1 MPSASDRIHQAALRL
16 FAERSTTQVTV
27 SELAE
32 AAGVARGTV
41 YSNIR
46 DVDSLFEDVAAR
58 LVTEMDAETAV
69 ATPPGADPAQQFAVA
84 IRMFIRRAHVEPLWG
99 RFLVRFGIAMPAL
112 REVLEGRARSDLQLG
127 IDLGRFQIRP
137 VQIPSV
143 IAMLSGSVAA
153 ACSLVIDGQLTWRE
167 SGVDTAELF
176 LRTIGVPS
184 DTAHFL
190 ARSELPPLPPLDDG
204 SRGATKKAPPTSQ

>member
-1 MPSASDRIHQAALRL
+1 MRL

-46 DVDSLFEDVAAR
+46 NIDSLFEDVAAR
-58 LVTEMDAETAV
+58 LVTEMDAQIAT
-69 ATPPGADPAQQFAVA
+69 ATPPGADPAQQIAVA
-84 IRMFIRRAHVEPLWG
+84 IRMFIRRAHEEPLWG
-99 RFLVRFGIAMPAL
+99 RFLVRFGVAMPAL
-112 REVLEGRARSDLQLG
+112 REVLEGRARNNIQIG
-127 IDLGRFQIRP
+127 IDLGRFHIEPGQIT
-137 VQIPSV
+137 SV

-167 SGVDTAELF
+167 AGVNTAALF
-176 LRTIGVPS
+176 LRAIGVSS
-184 DTAHFL
+184 DTANAV
-190 ARSELPPLPPLDDG
+190 ARSDLPVLPPSG
-204 SRGATKKAPPTSQ
+204 R